1 MVKSNFEIINELKQ
15 SNLFDLMI
23 KNGLVS
29 TSFDAYHN
37 IYTYYLGLC
46 DVGGF
51 KADIIHK
58 VSEKHNISERSVYVI
73 INKMR

>member
-15 SNLFDLMI
+15 SNLFYLMI
-23 KNGLVS
+23 SNGLVS
-29 TSFDAYHN
+29 TSFEAYHN
-37 IYTYYLGLC
+37 IYTYYLDLC
-46 DVGGF
+46 KVGGL

-58 VSEKHNISERSVYVI
+58 VSQKHNISERSVYVI